1 VSDCSPAASPPG
13 PRRGEELAERAGQL
27 LDLVRRGRARTRGDL
42 IELTGLS
49 RSTVAARVDLL
60 IDAGYL
66 CESGR
71 EASGRGRPAH
81 VLGLDGS
88 GGVVLAADLGAAHAT
103 IAVCDLTGRALVET
117 VHDLRLADGP
127 EPVLRWIEK
136 RWREMLDATDVSPDR
151 VLGLGVCVPGPVDVV
166 AGRVVQHT
174 SVMPG
179 WHDVPF
185 RDHLEDRF
193 GVVCV
198 VDNDA
203 NGMAFGEYHTEWP
216 TSSPLLFVKVATGI
230 GAGMVVDGRVLRG
243 ADSGEGDIGHVRI
256 TSADDGPQC
265 VCGARGC
272 LAALASGRA
281 LARVLREQGE
291 DVPDSRAVSELALAG
306 HAEATRLVREAGLM
320 VGDVLATAVSLLN
333 PRILALGGDLVRVHD
348 HFVGAVRE
356 RLYQRT
362 QPQAARGLRVVASG
376 LGDRAGIVGAAR
388 LALEEV
394 LSAEAVDRAL
404 AGRQP

>member
-1 VSDCSPAASPPG
+1 
-13 PRRGEELAERAGQL
+13 
-27 LDLVRRGRARTRGDL
+27 
-42 IELTGLS
+42 LS

-60 IDAGYL
+60 VEAGYL
-66 CESGR
+66 QESGR
-71 EASGRGRPAH
+71 EASVRGRPSH
-81 VLGLDGS
+81 VLSLDGS
-88 GGVVLAADLGAAHAT
+88 SRVVLAADLGAAHAT
-103 IAVCDLTGRALVET
+103 IAVCDLAGRPLAEV

-127 EPVLRWIEK
+127 EPVLRWMEE
-136 RWREMLDATDVSPDR
+136 RWREMLAALGVTSDR
-151 VLGLGVCVPGPVDVV
+151 VLGLGVSVPGPVDV
-166 AGRVVQHT
+166 ATGRIVHHT

-179 WHDVPF
+179 WHDYPF
-185 RDHLEDRF
+185 REDLEQRF
-193 GVVCV
+193 GAVCV

-203 NGMAFGEYHTEWP
+203 NAMAFGEFHSEWP

-230 GAGMVVDGRVLRG
+230 GAGMVVDGRLVRG

-256 TSADDGPQC
+256 TSADEGPLC

-272 LAALASGRA
+272 LAASASGRA

-291 DVPDSRAVSELALAG
+291 DVPDSRSVVQLALTG

-320 VGDVLATAVSLLN
+320 IGDVLATAVSLLN
-333 PRILALGGDLVRVHD
+333 PRILALGGDLVLVQD

-362 QPQAARGLRVVASG
+362 QPQAARGLHVVASS
-376 LGDRAGIVGAAR
+376 LGDRAGVLGAAR

-394 LSAEAVDRAL
+394 LSPEAVDRAL
-404 AGRQP
+404 TQHPRAG

>member
-1 VSDCSPAASPPG
+1 
-13 PRRGEELAERAGQL
+13 
-27 LDLVRRGRARTRGDL
+27 
-42 IELTGLS
+42 LS

-60 IDAGYL
+60 VEAGYL
-66 CESGR
+66 RESGR
-71 EASGRGRPAH
+71 EASARGRPSH

-88 GGVVLAADLGAAHAT
+88 SRVVLAADLGAAHAT
-103 IAVCDLTGRALVET
+103 VAVCDLAGHPLAEA

-127 EPVLRWIEK
+127 EPVLRWVEE
-136 RWREMLDATDVSPDR
+136 RWREMLAATGVSSDR
-151 VLGLGVCVPGPVDVV
+151 VLGLGVSVPGPVDVV
-166 AGRVVQHT
+166 TGRIVHHT

-179 WHDVPF
+179 WHDYPF
-185 RDHLEDRF
+185 REDLEQRF
-193 GVVCV
+193 GAVCV

-203 NGMAFGEYHTEWP
+203 NAMAIGEFHSEWP

-230 GAGMVVDGRVLRG
+230 GAGMVVDGRLVRG

-256 TSADDGPQC
+256 TSADDGPLC

-272 LAALASGRA
+272 LAASASGRA
-281 LARVLREQGE
+281 LARMLREQGE
-291 DVPDSRAVSELALAG
+291 DVPDSRSVVQLALTG

-320 VGDVLATAVSLLN
+320 IGDVLATAVSLLN
-333 PRILALGGDLVRVHD
+333 PRILALGGDLVLVQD

-362 QPQAARGLRVVASG
+362 QPQAARGLHVVASS
-376 LGDRAGIVGAAR
+376 LGDRAGVLGAAR

-394 LSAEAVDRAL
+394 LSAESVDRAL
-404 AGRQP
+404 AGRQPAGRPVG